1 VKIVTQK
8 KQKFMNEVVN
18 RQRKIKI
25 NIKVWSEF
33 ADLAVNEIIEA
44 KGKTLTVAFVSD
56 KKMLELNNFYRGKN
70 ATTDVLSFPCELGE
84 FEVLSELSDKDYLG
98 DIAISLE
105 QAQKQASENKL
116 DFETEIKQLILH
128 GILHLCGYD
137 HELDDGEM
145 NRRELELRDK
155 LNI

>member
-1 VKIVTQK
+1 
-8 KQKFMNEVVN
+8 MNEVVN

-70 ATTDVLSFPCELGE
+70 ATTDVLSFPCDLGE